1 MSEEN
6 NANDKLISEDDDN
19 LDIQDDNNNN
29 SINSNENKE
38 NDNLKRT
45 LVSPEIS
52 PEDLNI
58 MEEKEKEDDNIE
70 LNDLNSDNDNY
81 NPNPFLSPNMKNKK
95 IKTLS
100 KMDKIIKEYN
110 EIKATFNKI
119 LSNQK
124 QNQKININKKEKYL
138 KKLSEYNTSMLN
150 QLSELSK
157 VLKKIVENQNIYANK
172 KLLINSS
179 DTGSSKGENKISAIS
194 NLESSEKMLKIY
206 EKQYNNLIE
215 RLEKIKS
222 KDYIINLK
230 SSINKEAQNIAFIEQ
245 ENRDLHKNQIIQ
257 GNLLSN
263 NSTGK
268 TPESMENNLKK
279 KSGDYDKLKIIFKK
293 ITNKIE
299 NDQEVTKENEQKL
312 NVLNDKYNNLVKMAK
327 DMYNIEKFENVEKI
341 KKRSKEKRVK
351 DERKAKEFDVNIH
364 SIKSRINK
372 LKKNYEQN
380 IKDIEIIEE
389 ENNNLIQK
397 YQRKQEE
404 LNLSSSKLKDYLN
417 INFNFGNEYNNYNNY
432 NNDQGQ
438 QNPIRRNL
446 NIKLESFNNKGY
458 PINRTEK
465 KNENKK
471 FRINSIKNLTNDNNS
486 NGSLETFPLKD
497 KNLNKIA
504 KILSSGPSKISVD
517 KERSNF
523 GDINDDMQLLNSSNN
538 QKNDNDN
545 NNNNNNNNSKI
556 EVKIESQIS
565 NSDNKQLKT
574 EQNVQNNINKFKIDN
589 DMNINIK
596 DNILTE
602 NNIKQNNFNNINQ
615 NLIND
620 NGNDGG
626 NNGKHFSPLKL
637 YKDYNIDKNAKT
649 LDKVKGNALSK
660 EMILKGLDEQDK
672 ENKSLIYSSRNN
684 KYNFDRKKLL
694 KLNFSFISNKKDDI
708 LNRSLHTL
716 PNDRNFL
723 NDEIEENIIIDNSVD
738 NINIKE
744 IKVKKFETEENER
757 INRPIRIEKNL
768 NINNNNSIDINK
780 FKLNNKIDINNNNND
795 NESKNK
801 KENND
806 NNIEEDIC
814 EIISNNNENKSKN
827 ENVNK
832 RRESALNTVLYNVG
846 ENNQGGGDIKNDKTS
861 EKNKNSITN
870 NNSEN
875 VNKSFEEE
883 HVFDKNNEKGNEND
897 KNIDKNKE
905 NIDNINDIDIYDDGD
920 DIIEIDYDKI

>member
-6 NANDKLISEDDDN
+6 NANDKLFSEDDDN
-19 LDIQDDNNNN
+19 LDIQGDNNNN

-110 EIKATFNKI
+110 EIKVTFNKI

-230 SSINKEAQNIAFIEQ
+230 SSISKEAQNIAFIEQ

-341 KKRSKEKRVK
+341 KKRSKEKKVK

-780 FKLNNKIDINNNNND
+780 FKLNNKIDINNNDND

>member
-1 MSEEN
+1 MT
-6 NANDKLISEDDDN
+6 
-19 LDIQDDNNNN
+19 IQGQ
-29 SINSNENKE
+29 
-38 NDNLKRT
+38 T
-45 LVSPEIS
+45 
-52 PEDLNI
+52 
-58 MEEKEKEDDNIE
+58 KEK
-70 LNDLNSDNDNY
+70 
-81 NPNPFLSPNMKNKK
+81 
-95 IKTLS
+95 T
-100 KMDKIIKEYN
+100 
-110 EIKATFNKI
+110 
-119 LSNQK
+119 
-124 QNQKININKKEKYL
+124 KYP
-138 KKLSEYNTSMLN
+138 
-150 QLSELSK
+150 
-157 VLKKIVENQNIYANK
+157 
-172 KLLINSS
+172 
-179 DTGSSKGENKISAIS
+179 
-194 NLESSEKMLKIY
+194 KIY

-230 SSINKEAQNIAFIEQ
+230 SSINKETQNIAFIEQ
-245 ENRDLHKNQIIQ
+245 ENRDLHKYQIIQ

-268 TPESMENNLKK
+268 TPESLENNLKK
-279 KSGDYDKLKIIFKK
+279 KSGDYDKLKIVFKK
-293 ITNKIE
+293 ITNKIQ
-299 NDQEVTKENEQKL
+299 NDQEVSKENEQKL
-312 NVLNDKYNNLVKMAK
+312 NVLNDKYNSLVKMAK
-327 DMYNIEKFENVEKI
+327 DMYHIEKFENVEKI
-341 KKRSKEKRVK
+341 KKRSKEKKVK
-351 DERKAKEFDVNIH
+351 DERKAKEFAVNMH
-364 SIKSRINK
+364 SIQSRINK
-372 LKKNYEQN
+372 LKMNYEQN

-404 LNLSSSKLKDYLN
+404 LNISSSKLKDYLN
-417 INFNFGNEYNNYNNY
+417 INFNFGTEHNNY

-438 QNPIRRNL
+438 NKPIRRNL

-465 KNENKK
+465 KIENKK
-471 FRINSIKNLTNDNNS
+471 IRINSIKNLTNDNNS

-497 KNLNKIA
+497 NNLNKIA

-517 KERSNF
+517 KEKSNF

-538 QKNDNDN
+538 QKNDN
-545 NNNNNNNNSKI
+545 NNNNNNSKI
-556 EVKIESQIS
+556 EVKIESQVS
-565 NSDNKQLKT
+565 NSDNKPLKT
-574 EQNVQNNINKFKIDN
+574 EQNAQNNINKFKIDN

-602 NNIKQNNFNNINQ
+602 NNINQNNINNINQ
-615 NLIND
+615 NLIIND
-620 NGNDGG
+620 KGKDGE
-626 NNGKHFSPLKL
+626 NNGMHLSPLKL
-637 YKDYNIDKNAKT
+637 YKDYNLDKNAKT
-649 LDKVKGNALSK
+649 LDKMKGNALSK

-672 ENKSLIYSSRNN
+672 ENKTLIYSSRNN
-684 KYNFDRKKLL
+684 KYNFDRRKLL

-716 PNDRNFL
+716 PNDHNFL

-744 IKVKKFETEENER
+744 IHVKKFETEENER
-757 INRPIRIEKNL
+757 INRPIKLEKNL

-780 FKLNNKIDINNNNND
+780 LKLNDKIDINDKDND

-814 EIISNNNENKSKN
+814 EITSNNNENKSKN

-832 RRESALNTVLYNVG
+832 RRESALNTVMYNVG
-846 ENNQGGGDIKNDKTS
+846 ENNQGGGDTKNDKTS
-861 EKNKNSITN
+861 QNKNSFTN

-883 HVFDKNNEKGNEND
+883 YVFDKNNGKGNEID
-897 KNIDKNKE
+897 KNIDKNNE
-905 NIDNINDIDIYDDGD
+905 NNDNFNDNYDDGD
-920 DIIEIDYDKI
+920 DIIDIDYEKI